1 MGFSGTDCSKNLI
14 DWDDTQTNLFFQ
26 CQGTTHIGDVV
37 GGVGVDHDNILT
49 TCYVNETDPTLDTV
63 GFDDM
68 ANFDYAAFK
77 GSIMS

>member
-1 MGFSGTDCSKNLI
+1 MN
-14 DWDDTQTNLFFQ
+14 
-26 CQGTTHIGDVV
+26 
-37 GGVGVDHDNILT
+37 HDNIMT

-77 GSIMS
+77 SESCLNVEANSSVMLGSKTISLEYL

>member
-1 MGFSGTDCSKNLI
+1 MN
-14 DWDDTQTNLFFQ
+14 
-26 CQGTTHIGDVV
+26 
-37 GGVGVDHDNILT
+37 HDNIMT

-77 GSIMS
+77 RSIMSQCGGKQQCYAWIQNDITGIPLESQETYMYLYAQVACV